1 MLESIFIKLETIMFN
16 AIKPKKQTTKGTY
29 FKMLEESL
37 LNCSKYINR
46 SFLSTKLTKFVKE
59 NNSKKMIQI
68 YHNPKCS
75 KSREGLCVLQDL
87 SQEVEIINYM
97 NNPLTVS
104 ELKNI
109 IKLLNIK
116 PIELV
121 RVKEAIWKENFKDK
135 NLTDD
140 EIIEAMVENPK
151 LIERPIVVN
160 GNKAVIARP
169 IEKIDEIV

>member
-1 MLESIFIKLETIMFN
+1 M
-16 AIKPKKQTTKGTY
+16 
-29 FKMLEESL
+29 
-37 LNCSKYINR
+37 
-46 SFLSTKLTKFVKE
+46 
-59 NNSKKMIQI
+59 
-68 YHNPKCS
+68 
-75 KSREGLCVLQDL
+75 LQDL
-87 SQEVEIINYM
+87 NKEVEIINYI

-109 IKLLNIK
+109 INLLGIM

-121 RVKEAIWKENFKDK
+121 RVKESIWKENFKDK

-140 EIIEAMVENPK
+140 EIIEAMVANPK

-169 IEKIDEIV
+169 IEKIDGIM

>member
-1 MLESIFIKLETIMFN
+1 MIK
-16 AIKPKKQTTKGTY
+16 
-29 FKMLEESL
+29 
-37 LNCSKYINR
+37 
-46 SFLSTKLTKFVKE
+46 
-59 NNSKKMIQI
+59 I

-75 KSREGLCVLQDL
+75 KSREGLCVLQD
-87 SQEVEIINYM
+87 SNKEIEIINYI

-109 IKLLNIK
+109 IKLLRIK

-135 NLTDD
+135 NLSDD
-140 EIIEAMVENPK
+140 EIIEVMAANPK

-169 IEKIDEIV
+169 IEKIDEII

>member
-1 MLESIFIKLETIMFN
+1 MRGFFTMSYTITN
-16 AIKPKKQTTKGTY
+16 EIIDIDQ
-29 FKMLEESL
+29 
-37 LNCSKYINR
+37 
-46 SFLSTKLTKFVKE
+46 
-59 NNSKKMIQI
+59 QI
-68 YHNPKCS
+68 
-75 KSREGLCVLQDL
+75 
-87 SQEVEIINYM
+87 EIINYI

-109 IKLLNIK
+109 IKLLGIK

-140 EIIEAMVENPK
+140 EIIEAMVANPK

-169 IEKIDEIV
+169 IEKIDEII

>member
-1 MLESIFIKLETIMFN
+1 M
-16 AIKPKKQTTKGTY
+16 
-29 FKMLEESL
+29 
-37 LNCSKYINR
+37 
-46 SFLSTKLTKFVKE
+46 
-59 NNSKKMIQI
+59 
-68 YHNPKCS
+68 
-75 KSREGLCVLQDL
+75 LQDL
-87 SQEVEIINYM
+87 NKEIEIINYI

-109 IKLLNIK
+109 INLLGIK

-121 RVKEAIWKENFKDK
+121 RVKESIWKENFKDK

-140 EIIEAMVENPK
+140 EIIEAMVANPK

-169 IEKIDEIV
+169 IEKIDEIM